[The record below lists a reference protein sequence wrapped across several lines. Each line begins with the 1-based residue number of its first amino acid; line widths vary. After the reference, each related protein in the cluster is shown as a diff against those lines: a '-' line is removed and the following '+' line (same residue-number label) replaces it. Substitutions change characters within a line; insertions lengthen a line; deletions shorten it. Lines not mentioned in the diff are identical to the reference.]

1 MGEEKIYIINEKK
14 FVLPNETYYIQ
25 YKKFLK
31 IISEVQNSGFKL
43 SEEGDKV
50 ELELGT
56 LLTKLVEKDL
66 LLDFFSIL
74 LVPYSETEKIK
85 WNEEIF
91 LQNKKDFEYITDD
104 VAIEVTRDFFAKKT
118 KLINDIMSYLKK

>member
-104 VAIEVTRDFFAKKT
+104 VAIEVTKDFFVKKT

>member
-1 MGEEKIYIINEKK
+1 MGEEKIYLINEKK
-14 FVLPNETYYIQ
+14 FVLPDETYYIQ

-50 ELELGT
+50 EFELGS

-66 LLDFFSIL
+66 LLDFFATL

-85 WNEEIF
+85 WNEQIF
-91 LQNKKDFEYITDD
+91 QQNKKDFEYITDD
-104 VAIEVTRDFFAKKT
+104 VAIDVAKDFFVKKA
-118 KLINDIMSYLKK
+118 KLINDIMNYLKT